1 MQCFWLLETVRGKG
15 KNTPI
20 NECKSYLS
28 ISCLFDLLT
37 RQLVNRYISTK
48 AEKNW
53 LVWKC
58 AGTLTDNN
66 EWNAWQ
72 KIATDFEKR
81 QAAYDSYNK
90 SDFIIHLR

>member
-1 MQCFWLLETVRGKG
+1 MNAKVTNGLVV
-15 KNTPI
+15 
-20 NECKSYLS
+20 
-28 ISCLFDLLT
+28 CLIYRPDS
-37 RQLVNRYISTK
+37 QSVDRYISTK

-53 LVWKC
+53 LVLKC
-58 AGTLTDNN
+58 AGTLSDNN
-66 EWNAWQ
+66 EWNAWK